1 MLLARGIAMSDGVN
15 RKGHCITLKGIL
27 DAYKKN
33 WNLGL
38 PVGLNHDRTKFVGWN
53 YFTGIYLEPGKA
65 YVMQEMNVPETE
77 EEKKLINTRYQR

>member
-38 PVGLNHDRTKFVGWN
+38 PVGLNHDRTKFVG
-53 YFTGIYLEPGKA
+53 L
-65 YVMQEMNVPETE
+65 
-77 EEKKLINTRYQR
+77 